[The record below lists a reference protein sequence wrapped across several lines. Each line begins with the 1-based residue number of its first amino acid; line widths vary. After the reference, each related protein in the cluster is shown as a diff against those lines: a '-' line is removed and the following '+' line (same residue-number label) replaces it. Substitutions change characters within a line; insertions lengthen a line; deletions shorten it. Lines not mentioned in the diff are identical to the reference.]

1 MKKQLQSST
10 TYQPNREVK
19 VKVVNKPIYDGESKA
34 LIGYDARV
42 TITYEAIGQPQEL
55 TFADVDEISDFVA
68 NIDFDEPQQSLFDHK
83 REA

>member
-19 VKVVNKPIYDGESKA
+19 VKVVNKPIYDGETKV

-42 TITYEAIGQPQEL
+42 TIIYEAIGQPQEL

-68 NIDFDEPQQSLFDHK
+68 NIDFDEPQTSIFDHK